1 MNEEVTEHHYYISP
15 EQYERLYKENQEL
28 KKLLNE
34 AITLADIMSDEINQ
48 NWCKESKL
56 AVAKLNLII
65 EKVDWVKA

>member
-34 AITLADIMSDEINQ
+34 AITLADTMSDEINQ

-65 EKVDWVKA
+65 EKAGYKRA

>member
-1 MNEEVTEHHYYISP
+1 MNKEVKEHHYYISP

-28 KKLLNE
+28 EKLLNE
-34 AITLADIMSDEINQ
+34 VITLADIMSDEINQ

>member
-1 MNEEVTEHHYYISP
+1 MNENNKHHYYISP

-28 KKLLNE
+28 EKLLNE
-34 AITLADIMSDEINQ
+34 VITLADIMSDEINQ

-65 EKVDWVKA
+65 EKAGYKRA

>member
-1 MNEEVTEHHYYISP
+1 MNKEVKEHYYYISP

-28 KKLLNE
+28 EKLLNE
-34 AITLADIMSDEINQ
+34 TITLADIMSDEINQ

-65 EKVDWVKA
+65 EKAGYKRA

>member
-28 KKLLNE
+28 EKLLNE
-34 AITLADIMSDEINQ
+34 VITLADIMSDEINQ

>member
-34 AITLADIMSDEINQ
+34 AITLADTMSDEINQ

>member
-1 MNEEVTEHHYYISP
+1 MNEEVKEHYYYISP

-28 KKLLNE
+28 EKLLNE
-34 AITLADIMSDEINQ
+34 VITLADIMSDEINQ

>member
-1 MNEEVTEHHYYISP
+1 MNKEVTEHHYYISP

-34 AITLADIMSDEINQ
+34 AITLADTMSDEINQ

-65 EKVDWVKA
+65 EKAGYKRA

>member
-1 MNEEVTEHHYYISP
+1 MNENNKHHYYISP

-28 KKLLNE
+28 EKLLNE
-34 AITLADIMSDEINQ
+34 VITLADIMSDEINQ